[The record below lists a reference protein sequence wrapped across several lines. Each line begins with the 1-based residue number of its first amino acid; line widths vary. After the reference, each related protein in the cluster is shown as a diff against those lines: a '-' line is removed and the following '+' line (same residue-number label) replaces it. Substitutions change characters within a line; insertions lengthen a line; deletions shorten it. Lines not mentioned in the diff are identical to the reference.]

1 MSDYK
6 VAHGNTFFIQLGK
19 WGRDLTPDEA
29 IQVGILKK
37 EQEVSTSSLPAPK
50 KATRVARNKKTISQ

>member
-6 VAHGNTFFIQLGK
+6 VAHGNTFFLQFGK

-37 EQEVSTSSLPAPK
+37 EQKVSESSLPAQK
-50 KATRVARNKKTISQ
+50 KVAKATRNKKTI

>member
-6 VAHGNTFFIQLGK
+6 VAHGQTFFIQLGK

-37 EQEVSTSSLPAPK
+37 EQKVSTSSLPAPK
-50 KATRVARNKKTISQ
+50 KAVRTARNKKTI

>member
-1 MSDYK
+1 MGDYK
-6 VAHGNTFFIQLGK
+6 VAHGNTFFLQLGK

-37 EQEVSTSSLPAPK
+37 EQKVSTSSVPEPK
-50 KATRVARNKKTISQ
+50 KVVRTTRNKKTI